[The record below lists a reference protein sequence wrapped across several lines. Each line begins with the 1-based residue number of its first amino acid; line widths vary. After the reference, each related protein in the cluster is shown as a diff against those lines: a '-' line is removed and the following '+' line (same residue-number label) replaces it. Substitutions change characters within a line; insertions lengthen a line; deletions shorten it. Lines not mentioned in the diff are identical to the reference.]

1 MCADELLGL
10 SLPNLPGEPE
20 GKTMI
25 TLEGSDEVVKA
36 EVPTKCLECGQGM
49 SIVGKPALLLV
60 S

>member
-1 MCADELLGL
+1 M